1 MPENLLAAV
10 DEDLREGRV
19 AEAAA
24 KLREHLKRQ
33 PNDAAAV
40 ERLGFA
46 AHRMGDLPA
55 AVAAFGTLCRL
66 RPESAA
72 AENNLGTVLGQM
84 GRHVDAL
91 DHFGRAIA
99 IDASFVDARFN
110 RAQLLEMRGQAKAAI
125 DDLRNLLRL
134 APTHKQAWYRLG
146 HLLNVTGRRQEAQA
160 AFDHAIELDPEYA
173 EARWARTMSTLP
185 QAYDVGEEPNAFY
198 AEFEQRL
205 DALDRWF
212 ADGRND
218 LGQRAVGNQQP
229 YYIAYHDRNN
239 REVLSRY
246 GDLCARLMRAWYGD
260 QSPQRR
266 AWRDGPVKVAIVSG
280 NVHDHAV
287 WTAIVRGWCQG
298 IDTKRFRLA
307 IIYTDTV
314 VDRETEIA
322 RRSVD
327 TFVQGARDFAGWVDA
342 IRTLAP
348 DVLIYPEVGMDK
360 TCIKLAAL
368 RLAPVQVAAWGHA
381 ETTGMPTVDYFLSA
395 AAFESDTAQQNYS
408 EKLVPL
414 AGIGARYAPLAPERV
429 DLDLR
434 TIGLDPTRPIA
445 LCPATPYKFLPE
457 YDWTFAELA
466 REIDNCHLVFVT
478 DNIAPRLS
486 ELLAR
491 RFEAEFAKAS
501 LDASRFVRFIPRQ
514 PRPQFFSLMRQS
526 AIYLD
531 TLGFSGFNTAMQA
544 LECGLPVITVEG
556 RFMRNRF
563 AGGLL
568 REIELEAL
576 LADDAAQY
584 VEIAADL
591 LSNPHA
597 MRSARRIVNEN
608 FPRLLN
614 RDESIRSLEEF
625 LEAVAPPRARQP
637 STLMDRLKGMLRR

>member
-1 MPENLLAAV
+1 
-10 DEDLREGRV
+10 
-19 AEAAA
+19 
-24 KLREHLKRQ
+24 
-33 PNDAAAV
+33 
-40 ERLGFA
+40 
-46 AHRMGDLPA
+46 
-55 AVAAFGTLCRL
+55 
-66 RPESAA
+66 
-72 AENNLGTVLGQM
+72 
-84 GRHVDAL
+84 
-91 DHFGRAIA
+91 
-99 IDASFVDARFN
+99 
-110 RAQLLEMRGQAKAAI
+110 
-125 DDLRNLLRL
+125 
-134 APTHKQAWYRLG
+134 
-146 HLLNVTGRRQEAQA
+146 
-160 AFDHAIELDPEYA
+160 
-173 EARWARTMSTLP
+173 MSTLP

-205 DALDRWF
+205 GALDRWF
-212 ADGRND
+212 AAGRDD

-246 GDLCARLMRAWYGD
+246 GDLCARLMGAWYGD
-260 QSPQRR
+260 HPPQRR

-298 IDTKRFRLA
+298 IDAKRFRLA

-327 TFVQGARDFAGWVDA
+327 TFVQGTRDFAGWVDA

-381 ETTGMPTVDYFLSA
+381 ETTGMPTIDYFLSA
-395 AAFESDTAQQNYS
+395 AAFESETAQQNYS

-429 DLDLR
+429 ELDLR

-466 REIDNCHLVFVT
+466 REIDNCQLVFVT

-491 RFEAEFAKAS
+491 RLQAEFAKES
-501 LDASRFVRFIPRQ
+501 LDASRFVRFIPHQ
-514 PRPQFFSLMRQS
+514 PRPQYFSLMRQS

-563 AGGLL
+563 AAGLL

-597 MRSARRIVNEN
+597 MRSARRTVNEN

-625 LEAVAPPRARQP
+625 LELVAPPRARQP